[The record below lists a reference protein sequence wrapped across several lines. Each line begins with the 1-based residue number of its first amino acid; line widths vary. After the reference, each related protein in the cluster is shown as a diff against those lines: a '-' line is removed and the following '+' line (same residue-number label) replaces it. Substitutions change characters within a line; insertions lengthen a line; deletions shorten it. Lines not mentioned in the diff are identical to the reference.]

1 MIRRTFQLI
10 PGIGPG
16 REKVLWQNGIVDWA
30 QLVDRQ
36 AAPGLSKLAL
46 VRARE
51 LLDEAGSALAAR
63 NLKALAELLPSRE
76 HWRLY
81 PEFAQDAVF
90 FDIETDGRAQQA
102 PTVVSLFDGQRFE
115 VFVLGRN
122 MDALPEALAE
132 KRVWVTFNGSCFD
145 VPVLRE
151 YFGPFPEPEVHL
163 DLRFICHRL
172 GWRGG
177 LKKLEDELGF
187 SRPRHLLG
195 VDGMDAVLLWRAY
208 RASADLEALRFLVE
222 YNLYDAIQLRTLLER
237 AFNHAVE
244 SSGWPDSRLPVFDRG
259 DVLYDVSRYLLELG
273 PTPDDRKLLER
284 IRRRD
289 RDIGDW

>member
-16 REKVLWQNGIVDWA
+16 REKALWENGIVDWA
-30 QLVDRQ
+30 ELLSRT
-36 AAPGLSKLAL
+36 AAPGLSSTAL

-51 LLDEAGSALAAR
+51 LLDQAGEALAAR
-63 NLKALAELLPSRE
+63 DLARLAKMLPSRE

-81 PEFAQDAVF
+81 PEFAHETVY
-90 FDIETDGRAQQA
+90 FDIETDGRARQA
-102 PTVVSLFDGQRFE
+102 PTVVSLFDGERFQ
-115 VFVLGRN
+115 VFVQGRN
-122 MDALPEALAE
+122 LDQLPEAIAE
-132 KRVWVTFNGSCFD
+132 KRIWVTFNGSCFD

-151 YFGPFPEPEVHL
+151 YFGRFPAPVVHL

-187 SRPRHLLG
+187 SRPRHMLG

-208 RASADLEALRFLVE
+208 QESADLEALRFLVE
-222 YNLYDAIQLRTLLER
+222 YNLYDTIQLRTLLER
-237 AFNHAVE
+237 AFNQAVE
-244 SSGWPDSRLPVFDRG
+244 SSGWPDARLPVFDRG
-259 DVLYDVSRYLLELG
+259 DVLYDVSRYLLDIG
-273 PTPDDRKLLER
+273 PTPDDEKLLER
-284 IRRRD
+284 IRGRD
-289 RDIGDW
+289 RDVGG